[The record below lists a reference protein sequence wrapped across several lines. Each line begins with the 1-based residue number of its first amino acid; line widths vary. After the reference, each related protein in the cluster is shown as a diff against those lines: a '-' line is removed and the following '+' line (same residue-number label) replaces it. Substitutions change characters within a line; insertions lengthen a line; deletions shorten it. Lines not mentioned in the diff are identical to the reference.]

1 MVASD
6 EHAHTPDHGRGHVN
20 RDRLVTTML
29 QDRSVVRIISAPSGY
44 GKTELAREYA
54 DRLFRGKRVDWVD
67 ANTPDFIARL
77 DERRVVRAMFAN
89 SDEPTLLVL
98 DDIPWLHEQRAELL
112 SDQID
117 AALYAGAEVVVTCL
131 PSHDCLR
138 NLQAERILVRPRDL
152 AVSQREYDAWVD
164 ELEGLE
170 HVHGV
175 ERWRDARAGLFG
187 ETPLAVWGA
196 CPDVARTCLRSFL
209 CEKLPNSVFRAAFAM
224 MLLEQGTFRDLDALG
239 AMPTGEELLMLADD
253 YGFLHIDLE
262 AQRFQ
267 VPSVELEV
275 LKGVIDDADMGR
287 ILLSETDTMME
298 RMLSKLVEDDRV
310 MRVQEMLSTFYSE
323 QRCVSWARKS
333 GWRLLDRNETALVDM
348 LLDMAPPGQGRELPE
363 LVVMRAW
370 CAGLEGNA
378 VEAAYFARKFLQ
390 QSADEDEWP
399 LRTLARIALSAF
411 DSGGP
416 GLHASFET
424 PPRRM
429 PENGLEFLCQVVSMV
444 GPNVT
449 GRAFKTDAHQREEL
463 KASYEE
469 VDAGKVNALTA
480 LFTSCH
486 DRFAG
491 DQFYR
496 LALHVLCCAD
506 SAELRQLVQRLGSAL
521 VFETRKSGIHSFS
534 EALLIRDVWNTG
546 FFGMAGRRADRKDV
560 VLLQSATRY
569 LRLLAEATHD
579 EDMTIPW
586 DMRVSTLESPR
597 KKSAAASGIEP
608 VRINVFGSFE
618 VIKGDTCIPES
629 KWKRRTRN
637 LLTLLVLYQGRSMPR
652 TTLLQ
657 QMWPDLSRVRALDNF
672 YSVWSDATKLIG
684 GEPYLEKNGDF
695 CRINTRYVRS
705 DLEDIE
711 QLSRAIIVGHP
722 DPAVLL
728 DSHMSL
734 EKLYRGGLAINETEN
749 KVIIS
754 QRERYRATYVDS
766 MLSGA
771 ELSLSR
777 KDTRMALWFAR
788 KAMAEERSREDVY
801 QVLMRAQM
809 QAGQRCSAIR
819 TFFEYRKF
827 MKAEL
832 GLDPSAEM
840 QSLYDSLIVSD
851 PSLLRIDP
859 RIVEL

>member
-6 EHAHTPDHGRGHVN
+6 EHEHMPEHGRGHVN

-54 DRLFRGKRVDWVD
+54 DRLFKGKRVDWVD

-77 DERRVVRAMFAN
+77 DDRRLARASFADP
-89 SDEPTLLVL
+89 DEPVLLVL
-98 DDIPWLHEQRAELL
+98 DDMPWLHEQRAALL
-112 SDQID
+112 SDLID
-117 AALYAGAEVVVTCL
+117 TALYAGAEVIVTCL

-138 NLQAERILVRPRDL
+138 NLQAERVLVRARDL
-152 AVSQREYDAWVD
+152 AVSQREYDAWAD
-164 ELEGLE
+164 ELEGVE

-175 ERWRDARAGLFG
+175 ERWRDAHMGLFG
-187 ETPLAVWGA
+187 ETPLAIWGA

-224 MLLEQGTFRDLDALG
+224 IVLEQGTFHDLDALG

-262 AQRFQ
+262 AQRFR
-267 VPSVELEV
+267 VPSVELEA
-275 LKGVIDDADMGR
+275 LKGVIDEAGLGR
-287 ILLSETDTMME
+287 ILLSEADTTME
-298 RMLSKLVEDDRV
+298 RMLSMLVEDDRV
-310 MRVQEMLSTFYSE
+310 GRVQEILATFCSE
-323 QRCVSWARKS
+323 RRCISWVRES
-333 GWRLLDRNETALVDM
+333 GWRLLDRNETALVDT
-348 LLDMAPPGQGRELPE
+348 LLDMASPGQERDAPE
-363 LVVMRAW
+363 LAVMRAW

-378 VEAAYFARKFLQ
+378 NEAAYFARKFLQ
-390 QSADEDEWP
+390 RSRDSSEWR
-399 LRTLARIALSAF
+399 LRMLARMALYAF
-411 DSGGP
+411 DCGGP
-416 GLHASFET
+416 ELYAAFE
-424 PPRRM
+424 PPLLRS
-429 PENGLEFLCQVVSMV
+429 PEDGMEFLCQVAAMV
-444 GPNVT
+444 GPSVT
-449 GRAFKTDAHQREEL
+449 GRAFDTEAHRREEL
-463 KASYEE
+463 
-469 VDAGKVNALTA
+469 AGTCEGMGADGARALET

-491 DQFYR
+491 SLFYR
-496 LALHVLCCAD
+496 LALHVLCCANNT
-506 SAELRQLVQRLGSAL
+506 ELRHLVQGLGSAL
-521 VFETRKSGIHSFS
+521 VFETRKSGVHSFS

-546 FFGMAGRRADRKDV
+546 FFGVTGRRADRRDV

-579 EDMTIPW
+579 EDASIPW
-586 DMRVSTLESPR
+586 DMRVSTLERPR
-597 KKSAAASGIEP
+597 KKALAAGGIEP
-608 VRINVFGSFE
+608 VRINVFGTFE
-618 VIKGDTCIPES
+618 VIKGETCIPES

-637 LLTLLVLYQGRSMPR
+637 LLTLLVIYQGRSMPR

-672 YSVWSDATKLIG
+672 YSVWSDATRLIG

-711 QLSRAIIVGHP
+711 QLSRAIIIGHP
-722 DPAVLL
+722 DPSVLL

-749 KVIIS
+749 EVIIS

-827 MKAEL
+827 MKTEL

-840 QSLYDSLIVSD
+840 QSLYDSLVVSD

>member
-1 MVASD
+1 MMV
-6 EHAHTPDHGRGHVN
+6 
-20 RDRLVTTML
+20 
-29 QDRSVVRIISAPSGY
+29 
-44 GKTELAREYA
+44 
-54 DRLFRGKRVDWVD
+54 
-67 ANTPDFIARL
+67 
-77 DERRVVRAMFAN
+77 
-89 SDEPTLLVL
+89 
-98 DDIPWLHEQRAELL
+98 
-112 SDQID
+112 
-117 AALYAGAEVVVTCL
+117 
-131 PSHDCLR
+131 
-138 NLQAERILVRPRDL
+138 
-152 AVSQREYDAWVD
+152 
-164 ELEGLE
+164 
-170 HVHGV
+170 
-175 ERWRDARAGLFG
+175 
-187 ETPLAVWGA
+187 
-196 CPDVARTCLRSFL
+196 
-209 CEKLPNSVFRAAFAM
+209 
-224 MLLEQGTFRDLDALG
+224 LEQGTFHDLDALG

-262 AQRFQ
+262 AQRFR
-267 VPSVELEV
+267 VPSVELEA
-275 LKGVIDDADMGR
+275 LKGVIDEAGLGR
-287 ILLSETDTMME
+287 ILLSEADATME
-298 RMLSKLVEDDRV
+298 RMLSMLVEDDRV
-310 MRVQEMLSTFYSE
+310 GRVQEILATFYSE
-323 QRCVSWARKS
+323 RRCISWVRKS
-333 GWRLLDRNETALVDM
+333 GWRLLDRNETALVDT
-348 LLDMAPPGQGRELPE
+348 LLDMASPGRGRDAPE
-363 LVVMRAW
+363 LAVMRAW

-378 VEAAYFARKFLQ
+378 NEAAYFARKFLQ
-390 QSADEDEWP
+390 RSRDSNEWR
-399 LRTLARIALSAF
+399 LRMLARMALYAF
-411 DSGGP
+411 DCGGP
-416 GLHASFET
+416 ELYAAFE
-424 PPRRM
+424 PPLLRS
-429 PENGLEFLCQVVSMV
+429 PEDGMEFLCQVAAMV
-444 GPNVT
+444 GPSVT
-449 GRAFKTDAHQREEL
+449 GRAFDTEAHRREEL
-463 KASYEE
+463 
-469 VDAGKVNALTA
+469 AGTCEGMGADEARALET

-491 DQFYR
+491 SLFYR
-496 LALHVLCCAD
+496 LALHVLCCANNT
-506 SAELRQLVQRLGSAL
+506 ELRHLVQELGSAL
-521 VFETRKSGIHSFS
+521 VFETRKSGVHSFS

-546 FFGMAGRRADRKDV
+546 FFGVTGRRADRKDA

-579 EDMTIPW
+579 EDASIPW
-586 DMRVSTLESPR
+586 DMRVSTLERPR
-597 KKSAAASGIEP
+597 KKALAAGGIEP
-608 VRINVFGSFE
+608 VRINVFGTFE
-618 VIKGDTCIPES
+618 VIKGETCIPES

-637 LLTLLVLYQGRSMPR
+637 LLTLLVIYQGRSMPR

-672 YSVWSDATKLIG
+672 YSVWSDATRLIG

-711 QLSRAIIVGHP
+711 QLSRAIIIGHP
-722 DPAVLL
+722 DPSVLL

-749 KVIIS
+749 EVIIG

-827 MKAEL
+827 MKTEL

-840 QSLYDSLIVSD
+840 QSLYDSLVVSD